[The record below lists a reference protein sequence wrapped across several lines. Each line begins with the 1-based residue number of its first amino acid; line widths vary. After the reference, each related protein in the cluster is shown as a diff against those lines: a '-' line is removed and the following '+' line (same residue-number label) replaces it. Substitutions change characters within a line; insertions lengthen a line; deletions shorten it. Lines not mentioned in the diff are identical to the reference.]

1 MIAAQKSGL
10 GVLAAGGIAAIL
22 ASSCCLGPL
31 VLVLLGFS
39 GAWIG
44 NLAALERYR
53 PWFLAFTMLSLAFA
67 GWRIFRPA
75 SACEPGSTCA
85 DPTLRRS
92 QKIGFLAVCGL
103 AVIAFVFPYVAPFFY

>member
-1 MIAAQKSGL
+1 MIAREKRGL

-22 ASSCCLGPL
+22 ASTCCLGPL

-44 NLAALERYR
+44 NLAALEPYR
-53 PWFLAFTMLSLAFA
+53 PWLLAFTLLALAFA

-75 SACEPGSTCA
+75 SACEPDTSCA
-85 DPTLRRS
+85 DPKHRRL
-92 QKIGFLAVCGL
+92 QRIVFGVVCGL
-103 AVIAFVFPYVAPFFY
+103 TVVAFAFPYVAPLFY